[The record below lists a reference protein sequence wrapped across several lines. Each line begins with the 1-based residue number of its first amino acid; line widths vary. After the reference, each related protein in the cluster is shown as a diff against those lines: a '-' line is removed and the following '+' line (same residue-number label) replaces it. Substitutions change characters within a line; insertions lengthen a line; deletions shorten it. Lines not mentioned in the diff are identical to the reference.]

1 MSRRSETIDVS
12 AEGDLVRVE
21 YHEIRDSG
29 HDLGGVLWV
38 ERPSVSWLADALES
52 GLDVHPF
59 PEVSESRGDDN
70 LRLYESGPE
79 QAPVINIINRRA
91 KEASNGGLCGVN
103 VSVDVARKLLTLL
116 SAHE

>member
-1 MSRRSETIDVS
+1 MARRSETIDVS

-29 HDLGGVLWV
+29 HDLGGVLWL
-38 ERPSVSWLADALES
+38 ERQSVSWLVEALQS
-52 GLDVHPF
+52 GLAAYPF
-59 PEVSESRGDDN
+59 PEVKESRGDDS

-91 KEASNGGLCGVN
+91 KEAPHGGLCGIN
-103 VSVDVARKLLTLL
+103 ISVDIARQLL
-116 SAHE
+116 SQLGAHA